1 MIPLAVERSQ
11 VDGCQLLSVEG
22 ELDIASAS
30 RLLTALNEVLATL
43 SIPLV
48 VDLSRVDFM
57 DSTGLA
63 LLMNAHR
70 RVVRRGHGFAICC
83 PDGPLSR
90 IFEIADMVE
99 TLRVHTDRGAAFR
112 AATRPARI

>member
-1 MIPLAVERSQ
+1 M
-11 VDGCQLLSVEG
+11 LSVEG
-22 ELDIASAS
+22 ELDIASAPRMLS
-30 RLLTALNEVLATL
+30 ALNDAFATL
-43 SIPLV
+43 AIPLV

-70 RVVRRGHGFAICC
+70 RVRRLGHGFAICC
-83 PDGPLSR
+83 PSGPLSR

-99 TLRVHTDRGAAFR
+99 TLRVFPDRPAALE
-112 AATRPARI
+112 AATRPTGP